1 MIEWHRLLGLALTD
15 YFEGTSYSVELEK
28 DLSVKRQF
36 VDVII
41 IEHQKD
47 DQCLSLPDG
56 LDNLGKHNLL
66 TYKSH
71 QESLDAWTLD
81 ELLGHYVN
89 YRKQI
94 SPTMTKLLP
103 VDDFRLYGVSTRYP
117 QNLER
122 LITLTP
128 IQDGIYDI
136 RWGSQTIRLIV
147 LSQISQGE
155 KNAIWHMFSA
165 IPERV
170 RYGMLHYQWHIPD
183 LSTVIHELFQHYQ
196 LEGVLMSY
204 TVNDYY
210 RDFTRS
216 HLDWLT
222 PEERVRG
229 LDATDLLNASGIDP
243 KALLKR
249 VPPDDLLQFLL
260 SDDIAE
266 QVSLEKFEQFLQQL
280 RRKKRHE

>member
-1 MIEWHRLLGLALTD
+1 MIEWHRLFGLALTD
-15 YFEGTSYSVELEK
+15 YFEGTPYRVELEK

-41 IEHQKD
+41 IEQQISDHVP
-47 DQCLSLPDG
+47 SFPDG
-56 LDNLGKHNLL
+56 LENLGKHNLL

-89 YRKQI
+89 YRKQT
-94 SPTMTKLLP
+94 SPSMVKLLP
-103 VDDFRLYGVSTRYP
+103 VDQFRLYGVSTRYP
-117 QNLER
+117 QNLEQFV
-122 LITLTP
+122 TLTP
-128 IQDGIYDI
+128 MKDGIYDI
-136 RWGSQTIRLIV
+136 VWGSQPIRVIV
-147 LSQISQGE
+147 LSQIPPSE
-155 KNAIWHMFSA
+155 HNAIWQMFSA

-183 LSTVIHELFQHYQ
+183 LSTVVHELFRHYQ
-196 LEGVLMSY
+196 LEGILMSY

-222 PEERVRG
+222 PEERVNG
-229 LDATDLLNASGIDP
+229 LAP
-243 KALLKR
+243 KDVLKR
-249 VPPDDLLQFLL
+249 IPLDELLTFFL

-266 QVSLEKFEQFLQQL
+266 RVSVEKVEQFLQQL
-280 RRKKRHE
+280 RRKKQDE